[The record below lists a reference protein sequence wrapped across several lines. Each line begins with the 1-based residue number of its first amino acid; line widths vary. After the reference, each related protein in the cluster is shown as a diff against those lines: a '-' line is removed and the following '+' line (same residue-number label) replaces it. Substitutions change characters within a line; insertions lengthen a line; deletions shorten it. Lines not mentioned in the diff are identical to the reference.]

1 MTKKIFLNLGK
12 QPITNNFLK
21 SLDKKTIK
29 KEFFYNL
36 KVSFNTSN
44 NLVSLSNFV
53 NPKKMFND
61 EYAHR
66 ASMSKTMLSSFKNLA
81 KKLKKI
87 YKPKKILEI
96 GSNDGVFIRNLSK
109 KKILAVEPC
118 ENLAR
123 LTKRMGYKTFPN
135 FWNLDLAKKILK
147 KYGNVDLIFSANT
160 ISHIPN
166 LDEVFKSINLVL
178 AKNGVFVFEDPYIL
192 SVINN
197 QSYDQFYDEHAHVF
211 SLLSVSTIIN
221 KYNLKV
227 FDVEKLNTHGG
238 SIRYYISHKDSN
250 YIAKPSVIN
259 LKKIEL
265 NNKLNKY
272 STYKNF
278 GKKIQISKYNLIKLL
293 KNIKKKKKNVVS
305 YGATYKSATVFNYC
319 KINNKLIDYVIDTT
333 KNKQNK
339 YTPGSHLKIYSPE
352 KQPLNKVDYYF
363 LGAWNFKKEI
373 LNKEKKFLKKG
384 GKFISHVPRVKI
396 LK

>member
-21 SLDKKTIK
+21 SLDKQTIK

-61 EYAHR
+61 KYAHR

-81 KKLKKI
+81 NKLKKI

-96 GSNDGVFIRNLSK
+96 GSNDGVFIRNFSK

-123 LTKRMGYKTFPN
+123 LTIRMGYKTFSN

-147 KYGNVDLIFSANT
+147 KYGKVDLIFSANT

-178 AKNGVFVFEDPYIL
+178 SKMLFLVISFVTSFKGRCV
-192 SVINN
+192 VIGET
-197 QSYDQFYDEHAHVF
+197 D
-211 SLLSVSTIIN
+211 
-221 KYNLKV
+221 
-227 FDVEKLNTHGG
+227 
-238 SIRYYISHKDSN
+238 
-250 YIAKPSVIN
+250 
-259 LKKIEL
+259 
-265 NNKLNKY
+265 
-272 STYKNF
+272 
-278 GKKIQISKYNLIKLL
+278 
-293 KNIKKKKKNVVS
+293 
-305 YGATYKSATVFNYC
+305 
-319 KINNKLIDYVIDTT
+319 
-333 KNKQNK
+333 
-339 YTPGSHLKIYSPE
+339 
-352 KQPLNKVDYYF
+352 
-363 LGAWNFKKEI
+363 
-373 LNKEKKFLKKG
+373 KFL
-384 GKFISHVPRVKI
+384 
-396 LK
+396 L